1 MRKAC
6 MCSYTCVGAR
16 MIWCAHG
23 VSDFIRA
30 RGRGY
35 PAAPALLGRQELRKP
50 RVEGMSIAWPRPS
63 TLCRAPPVPSSRELS
78 VIGGVAAPAVTPA
91 RCENRRANAA

>member
-50 RVEGMSIAWPRPS
+50 RVEGTSIA
-63 TLCRAPPVPSSRELS
+63 
-78 VIGGVAAPAVTPA
+78 
-91 RCENRRANAA
+91 